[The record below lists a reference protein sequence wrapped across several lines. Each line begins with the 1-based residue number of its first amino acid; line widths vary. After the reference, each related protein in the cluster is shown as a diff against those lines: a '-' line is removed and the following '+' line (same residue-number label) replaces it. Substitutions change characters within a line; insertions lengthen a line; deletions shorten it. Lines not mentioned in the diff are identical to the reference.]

1 MADKIFVDGIFVK
14 TIQTQYGDIDKFS
27 YDVEKFIEFARKHAQ
42 KSEKNGRWY
51 LNTDFLSTQAGKK
64 YMALDTFKPDPNKA
78 QQQAPQAQQP
88 PQEAFPN
95 AGGAV
100 DDDCPFSP
108 LVDIR
113 Y

>member
-1 MADKIFVDGIFVK
+1 MAEKTFVDGIFVK
-14 TIQTQYGDIDKFS
+14 TIQTQYGDIDKLS

-64 YMALDTFKPDPNKA
+64 YMALDTFKPDTNKA
-78 QQQAPQAQQP
+78 QQQAPQASAP

-113 Y
+113 F